1 MFYADFGMEIYDITL
16 KQEAM
21 EIMQQIGKLDVKNTK
36 RGTIL
41 ISLQELNTYKSSFE
55 NVSHNICDKLEPF
68 ARILSDF
75 YLNNKKKIYM
85 DICFVLT
92 SEIDNCKI
100 KLDKRLLQLANSLQV
115 KIQFDGF

>member
-1 MFYADFGMEIYDITL
+1 MMFYADFGMEIYDITL

-41 ISLQELNTYKSSFE
+41 ISLQELNTYKSSLE

-75 YLNNKKKIYM
+75 YLNNKKKYIW
-85 DICFVLT
+85 IFAL
-92 SEIDNCKI
+92 S
-100 KLDKRLLQLANSLQV
+100 
-115 KIQFDGF
+115 

>member
-1 MFYADFGMEIYDITL
+1 MMFYADFGMEICDITL

-41 ISLQELNTYKSSFE
+41 ISLQELNKSSFE

-75 YLNNKKKIYM
+75 YLNNKKKYIW
-85 DICFVLT
+85 IFAL
-92 SEIDNCKI
+92 S
-100 KLDKRLLQLANSLQV
+100 
-115 KIQFDGF
+115 